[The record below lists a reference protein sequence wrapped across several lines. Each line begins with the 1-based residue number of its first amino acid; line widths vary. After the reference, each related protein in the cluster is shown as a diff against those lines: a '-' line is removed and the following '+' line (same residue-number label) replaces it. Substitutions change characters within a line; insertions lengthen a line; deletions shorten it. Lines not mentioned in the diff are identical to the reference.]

1 MLLLTDSVSK
11 DRIEELLHAEVGS
24 PAHVFLVANLIG
36 RFVWVVG
43 IFDSVIFDSVVSED
57 IFVAFVAWIVK
68 EILVVVVMI
77 AVESTFVAAGVEGR
91 NRIRQ
96 RCFSGV

>member
-43 IFDSVIFDSVVSED
+43 IFDSVVSED